1 MSVQC
6 DVLKVSRS
14 GFYAWRRRG
23 LSTRSVRQAQL
34 VNAIREVHTE
44 RHKDVYG
51 SPRMHQ
57 ELLDRGWRVCRST
70 VEKLMRDAGIT
81 ASTHRRFRVTTTD
94 SAHKLPVAK
103 NTVNRDFERSEPNE
117 VWVSDLTYIRTRK
130 GWLYLVAI
138 IDLYSRRVVGWSMAA
153 EMTTDVFL
161 SALEMALGMRGDV
174 NGLIHHSDRGS
185 QYCSSAFQAAL
196 KRHRIECSMSRKG
209 DCYDNAVA
217 ESFFAT
223 LKKEL
228 IYQNDYPDQHAACSS
243 IFEYI
248 EVFYNRVR
256 RHSALNWLSPEQ
268 YEQQG

>member
-6 DVLKVSRS
+6 EVLKVSRS

-23 LSTRSVRQAQL
+23 PSTRAVRQKQL
-34 VNAIREVHTE
+34 VNAIKEIHAE

-57 ELLDRGWRVCRST
+57 ELLNRGWTVCRST
-70 VEKLMRDAGIT
+70 VEKLMRDAGVS

-94 SAHKLPVAK
+94 SAHSLPVAE
-103 NTVNRDFERSEPNE
+103 NTVNRNFNRGEPNE

-130 GWLYLVAI
+130 GWLYLVVI

-161 SALEMALGMRGDV
+161 SALKMALGRRGDV

-228 IYQNDYPDQHAACSS
+228 VHQNDYPDQEAARVS